1 MNVAEKIIYNLNPKQ
16 LLDLACKFYHHQ
28 QNLEDED
35 DDDVNDPADSEN
47 VSPRVVGHNIYIL
60 IHQVTCCSSTIF

>member
-16 LLDLACKFYHHQ
+16 LLDLACKFYHQ
-28 QNLEDED
+28 ESLDED
-35 DDDVNDPADSEN
+35 DDDLNDSGDDN

-60 IHQVTCCSSTIF
+60 IHQVTTLTF

>member
-1 MNVAEKIIYNLNPKQ
+1 MTRP
-16 LLDLACKFYHHQ
+16 DHQ

-60 IHQVTCCSSTIF
+60 IHQVTSLSIRRML